1 MKTPTYTQT
10 HRHTQRDTHT
20 ANQATTNKDTSKN
33 KKQVQQNQPK
43 KRKTTRIHT
52 EQAEPPKHDPTS
64 KELHSSMIQTIK

>member
-10 HRHTQRDTHT
+10 HRHIQRDTHT
-20 ANQATTNKDTSKN
+20 ANQANTNKDTSKN

-52 EQAEPPKHDPTS
+52 EQAEPAKHDPTS